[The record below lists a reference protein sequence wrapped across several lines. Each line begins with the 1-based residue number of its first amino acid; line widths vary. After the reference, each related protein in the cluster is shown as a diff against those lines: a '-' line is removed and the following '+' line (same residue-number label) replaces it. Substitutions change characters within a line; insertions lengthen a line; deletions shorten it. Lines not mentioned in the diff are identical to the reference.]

1 MTRTTVVAALG
12 AIALG
17 AGFVDA
23 QEPPALEAPLEAAV
37 DSPSGSPPDP
47 PPAERPR
54 PVEPPSSRPLLV
66 IPGVTAPPSRRTAQ
80 KPAAEP
86 APSLDAPIVPPDV
99 QLRLESI
106 PGDEPTAARPS
117 RPRPSDGPSSRSTS
131 AAAAKAGET
140 HAARGPST
148 FGRLLGPATG
158 SGARDDLSIESSGDP
173 AVEAAVKRRVEKQIA
188 DALGGRVTDV
198 KVRVSG
204 RSVAIHARATRLW
217 YRWSA
222 RRTLD
227 ALPMP
232 PGYRGRAVV
241 E

>member
-1 MTRTTVVAALG
+1 MTRTNVGAALG
-12 AIALG
+12 AIVLG
-17 AGFVDA
+17 AGFVDT
-23 QEPPALEAPLEAAV
+23 QEPPALEPPLEAAV

-66 IPGVTAPPSRRTAQ
+66 IPGVTAPPSRRMAQ

-86 APSLDAPIVPPDV
+86 APALDAPIVEPDV
-99 QLRLESI
+99 HLRLESI
-106 PGDEPTAARPS
+106 PGDDPAATRPS
-117 RPRPSDGPSSRSTS
+117 RPRPSGEPGPRSTPTD
-131 AAAAKAGET
+131 AAQAGET
-140 HAARGPST
+140 PAARGPSAI
-148 FGRLLGPATG
+148 GRLLGPATG
-158 SGARDDLSIESSGDP
+158 SGDRDDLSIESSGDP

-188 DALGGRVTDV
+188 DALGGRVADV

-217 YRWSA
+217 YRWGA

-232 PGYRGRAVV
+232 PGYRGKAVV